1 MRYHHD
7 GEGRRNGDTA
17 ERRQA
22 PGGRPG
28 VKNTPKP
35 AWRGHHTGNSW
46 EGRNQAGIGVTRLA
60 AEYGMLE
67 VVIESQE
74 NPSENPADAE
84 GRSESG
90 VDPSGAA
97 SQETGS
103 DPHTVAEQRAPITP
117 LVLESQPPRPK
128 VLVRVLSRV
137 CEDGDEVDAAVEE
150 IGAQLGRPA
159 HIAIQALESN
169 LSNELQTQRE
179 GLDAQQAAIREQ
191 GAATRAQTGRIDAL
205 GERVGAQG
213 AAIQENGSAIRENGS
228 RIRENGSKIQEN
240 GSKIDALGETVATQ
254 GAEVR
259 ENGSKI
265 RENGSRI
272 RENGSKIDALGET
285 VATQGAEVREN
296 GSKIDALKTEV
307 RVNGA
312 NSAAQDETLKTEIKS
327 LRSEIRII
335 LAVGGLLIALGLLD
349 WLPTGCSRPVESG
362 TGTEASQ
369 TVAEPSE
376 DAPSPPAATREPA
389 AEAAET
395 DEPAEADAELSVAGP
410 EPRR

>member
-1 MRYHHD
+1 
-7 GEGRRNGDTA
+7 
-17 ERRQA
+17 
-22 PGGRPG
+22 
-28 VKNTPKP
+28 
-35 AWRGHHTGNSW
+35 
-46 EGRNQAGIGVTRLA
+46 
-60 AEYGMLE
+60 MLE
-67 VVIESQE
+67 VMIESQE

-103 DPHTVAEQRAPITP
+103 DSQTVAEQRAPITP
-117 LVLESQPPRPK
+117 IVLESQPPRPK

-159 HIAIQALESN
+159 HIAIQALESS

-179 GLDAQQAAIREQ
+179 GLDAQTARIDAQGREIGSLAREVGAQGATVRENGSKIREN
-191 GAATRAQTGRIDAL
+191 GSKIDAL

-213 AAIQENGSAIRENGS
+213 AAIRENGSKIDAQGKEIGSLKTEVRENGSKIQENGSAIRENGSKIDAQGKEIGSLKTEVRENGSKIQENGSAIRENGS
-228 RIRENGSKIQEN
+228 RIDVLRETHNT
-240 GSKIDALGETVATQ
+240 D
-254 GAEVR
+254 
-259 ENGSKI
+259 
-265 RENGSRI
+265 
-272 RENGSKIDALGET
+272 
-285 VATQGAEVREN
+285 
-296 GSKIDALKTEV
+296 
-307 RVNGA
+307 
-312 NSAAQDETLKTEIKS
+312 IKS
-327 LRSEIRII
+327 LRRENRLI
-335 LAVGGLLIALGLLD
+335 LAVLGLLVALGLLD